1 MKRIFLIFALL
12 FSVIQTFAQ
21 DAIKVTTISKK
32 GTPIIFLPHIGCSS
46 EMWQDIAENY
56 SKNYACYLVD
66 FAGFNGQK
74 PIDTLFT
81 ENYVNDLRAFIKKE
95 KLKNV
100 ILVGQ
105 NYGAFVGVKLA
116 SDKSLSIKN
125 IIASDFYPKL
135 SMVLDPAM
143 TAEKLEMMKKG
154 IRKGTMEMTTDAF
167 TATQKQTA
175 EMMNFTNAQDV
186 NRFVEWQ
193 QKSDRK
199 TLAETLCEQFSGDL
213 LPVLKDNKIQVLVF
227 TTWYFAKKYKNMQIS
242 EADKKL
248 KEMYAET
255 PNITHAVTEEAKDFI
270 AIDQPK
276 WFISEMDKFLRNH
289 IVGK

>member
-213 LPVLKDNKIQVLVF
+213 LPVLKDNKIQILVF
-227 TTWYFAKKYKNMQIS
+227 TTWYFAKKYKNMPIS

>member
-12 FSVIQTFAQ
+12 FSIVQTFAH
-21 DAIKVTTISKK
+21 DAIKVTIVSKK

-105 NYGAFVGVKLA
+105 NYGAFVGIKLA

-213 LPVLKDNKIQVLVF
+213 LPVLKDNKIQILVF
-227 TTWYFAKKYKNMQIS
+227 TTWYFAKKYKNMPIS

>member
-32 GTPIIFLPHIGCSS
+32 RTPIIFLPHIGCSS

-227 TTWYFAKKYKNMQIS
+227 TTWYFAKKYKNMPIS

>member
-1 MKRIFLIFALL
+1 
-12 FSVIQTFAQ
+12 
-21 DAIKVTTISKK
+21 
-32 GTPIIFLPHIGCSS
+32 
-46 EMWQDIAENY
+46 
-56 SKNYACYLVD
+56 
-66 FAGFNGQK
+66 
-74 PIDTLFT
+74 
-81 ENYVNDLRAFIKKE
+81 
-95 KLKNV
+95 
-100 ILVGQ
+100 
-105 NYGAFVGVKLA
+105 
-116 SDKSLSIKN
+116 
-125 IIASDFYPKL
+125 
-135 SMVLDPAM
+135 
-143 TAEKLEMMKKG
+143 
-154 IRKGTMEMTTDAF
+154 MEMTTDAF

-227 TTWYFAKKYKNMQIS
+227 TTWYFAKKYKNMPIS